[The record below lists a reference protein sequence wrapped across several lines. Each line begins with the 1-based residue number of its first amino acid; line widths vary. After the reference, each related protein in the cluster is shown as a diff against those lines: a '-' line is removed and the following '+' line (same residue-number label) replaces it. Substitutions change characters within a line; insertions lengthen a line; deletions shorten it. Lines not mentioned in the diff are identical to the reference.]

1 MFAQFASS
9 QYTAAVVEDRSST
22 LEFSRALPQTQ
33 VAVEYAR
40 RLHEGQRRQV
50 DGQPFIL
57 HPLEV
62 GALLYQA
69 GAPDDVI
76 AAGLLHDTL
85 EKSDADESELSQLFG
100 AHVTGLVRAVT
111 EDDHI
116 KGYARRKAAL
126 RDQVAQAGDEALML
140 FAADKVS
147 KARELS
153 LGVGIGQTVRRRRV
167 THYRRCLALLQERL
181 PDSPL
186 VGMLARELE
195 LLSDRGIG
203 EHATAPCG

>member
-1 MFAQFASS
+1 M
-9 QYTAAVVEDRSST
+9 EDRWST
-22 LEFSRALPQTQ
+22 LEFSRALPRTQ

-40 RLHEGQRRQV
+40 RLHQGQRRQV

-85 EKSDADESELSQLFG
+85 EKADAAEAELSRRFG
-100 AHVTGLVRAVT
+100 AHVTALVLAVT
-111 EDDHI
+111 EDDRI
-116 KGYARRKAAL
+116 SGYAHRKAAL
-126 RDQVAQAGDEALML
+126 RDQVATAGDEALML

-147 KARELS
+147 KARELR
-153 LGVGIGQTVRRRRV
+153 LGSGIGKVVRRRRL

-181 PDSPL
+181 PEFPL
-186 VGMLARELE
+186 VGMLAREME

>member
-1 MFAQFASS
+1 M
-9 QYTAAVVEDRSST
+9 VDRLST
-22 LEFSRALPQTQ
+22 LEFSRALPKTQ

-50 DGQPFIL
+50 DGQSFIL

-69 GAPDDVI
+69 GAPDEVI

-85 EKSDADESELSQLFG
+85 EKSDAAESDLSRLFG
-100 AHVTGLVRAVT
+100 AHVTGLVCAVT
-111 EDDHI
+111 EDDQI
-116 KGYARRKAAL
+116 KGYAHRKAAL
-126 RDQVAQAGDEALML
+126 RDQVADAGEEALML

-153 LGVGIGQTVRRRRV
+153 LGAGLGVTVRRRRLR
-167 THYRRCLALLQERL
+167 HYRRCLALLQERL
-181 PDSPL
+181 PDFPL
-186 VGMLARELE
+186 VGLLARELE

>member
-1 MFAQFASS
+1 V
-9 QYTAAVVEDRSST
+9 TDRTST
-22 LEFSRALPQTQ
+22 LEFSRALPKTP
-33 VAVEYAR
+33 VAVEYAQ
-40 RLHEGQRRQV
+40 RLHKGQRRLA

-69 GAPDDVI
+69 GASDEVV

-85 EKSDADESELSQLFG
+85 EKSDAAESELSRLFG
-100 AHVTGLVRAVT
+100 ARVTRLVRAVT
-111 EDDHI
+111 EDDRI
-116 KGYARRKAAL
+116 KGYAHRKAAL
-126 RDQVAQAGDEALML
+126 RDQVAHAGDEALML

-153 LGVGIGQTVRRRRV
+153 LGAGLGATVRRRRLRD
-167 THYRRCLALLQERL
+167 YGRCLALLQERV
-181 PDSPL
+181 PDFPL
-186 VGMLARELE
+186 VGLLARELE

>member
-1 MFAQFASS
+1 LFAQFASS
-9 QYTAAVVEDRSST
+9 DYTAAVVVDRLST
-22 LEFSRALPQTQ
+22 LEFTRALPMTQ

-40 RLHEGQRRQV
+40 RLHEGQRRQA

-85 EKSDADESELSQLFG
+85 EKSDAAESDLSRVFG
-100 AHVTGLVRAVT
+100 AHVTGLVLAVT
-111 EDDHI
+111 EDDQI
-116 KGYARRKAAL
+116 RGYAHRKA
-126 RDQVAQAGDEALML
+126 ALML

-153 LGVGIGQTVRRRRV
+153 LGAGLGATVRKRRL

-181 PDSPL
+181 PDFPL
-186 VGMLARELE
+186 VGLLQRELE

-203 EHATAPCG
+203 EHSAAPCG

>member
-1 MFAQFASS
+1 
-9 QYTAAVVEDRSST
+9 VEDRSST
-22 LEFSRALPQTQ
+22 LEFSRELPKTQ

-40 RLHEGQRRQV
+40 RQHEGQQRQV

-62 GALLYQA
+62 GSLLYQA

-85 EKSDADESELSQLFG
+85 EKSDAAESELHRLFG
-100 AHVTGLVRAVT
+100 DHVTDLVCAVT

-126 RDQVAQAGDEALML
+126 RDQVAHAGDEALML

-153 LGVGIGQTVRRRRV
+153 LGDGVGKTVRRRRL
-167 THYRRCLALLQERL
+167 THYRRSLALLQERL
-181 PDSPL
+181 PEFPL
-186 VGMLARELE
+186 VRMLQWELE
-195 LLSDRGIG
+195 FLSDRGIG
-203 EHATAPCG
+203 EPATAHAG

>member
-1 MFAQFASS
+1 M
-9 QYTAAVVEDRSST
+9 VVEDRSST
-22 LEFSRALPQTQ
+22 LEFSRALPKTQ

-40 RLHEGQRRQV
+40 RLHEGQRRQA

-62 GALLYQA
+62 GSLLYQA
-69 GAPDDVI
+69 GAADEVI

-85 EKSDADESELSQLFG
+85 EKSDAAESDLSKVFG
-100 AHVTGLVRAVT
+100 AHVTGLVCAVT
-111 EDDHI
+111 EDGRI

-126 RDQVAQAGDEALML
+126 RDQVAHAGDEALML

-153 LGVGIGQTVRRRRV
+153 LGAGLGVTVRRRRL

-181 PDSPL
+181 PDFPL
-186 VGMLARELE
+186 VGMLQRELE
-195 LLSDRGIG
+195 LLADRGIG
-203 EHATAPCG
+203 EHATAHCG

>member
-1 MFAQFASS
+1 
-9 QYTAAVVEDRSST
+9 VEERSST
-22 LEFSRALPQTQ
+22 LEFSRALPKTQ

-85 EKSDADESELSQLFG
+85 EKADAAESELSRVFG
-100 AHVTGLVRAVT
+100 THVTELVLAVT
-111 EDDHI
+111 EDDQI
-116 KGYARRKAAL
+116 RGYAHRKAAL
-126 RDQVAQAGDEALML
+126 RDQVAHAGDEALML

-153 LGVGIGQTVRRRRV
+153 LGAGVGKTVRRRRV

-181 PDSPL
+181 PGFPL

>member
-1 MFAQFASS
+1 M
-9 QYTAAVVEDRSST
+9 EDRSST
-22 LEFSRALPQTQ
+22 LEFSRALPKTQ

-62 GALLYQA
+62 GALLFQA

-85 EKSDADESELSQLFG
+85 EKADAAESELSRLFG
-100 AHVTGLVRAVT
+100 AHVTGLVLAVT
-111 EDDHI
+111 EDDQI
-116 KGYARRKAAL
+116 TGYAHRKAAL
-126 RDQVAQAGDEALML
+126 RDQVAHAGDEALML

-147 KARELS
+147 KAREL
-153 LGVGIGQTVRRRRV
+153 RV
-167 THYRRCLALLQERL
+167 TFARTVPAPGGRRSAKALRKLAHYRHCAELLEDRLAG
-181 PDSPL
+181 SPL
-186 VGMLARELE
+186 LESLRSELE
-195 LLSDRGIG
+195 QLAGAERAELVVAS
-203 EHATAPCG
+203 

>member
-1 MFAQFASS
+1 V
-9 QYTAAVVEDRSST
+9 VVEQRSST
-22 LEFSRALPQTQ
+22 LEFSRELPKTQ

-69 GAPDDVI
+69 GASDEVI

-85 EKSDADESELSQLFG
+85 EKSDAAESELARMFGSQ
-100 AHVTGLVRAVT
+100 VTRLVCAVT
-111 EDDHI
+111 EDEQI
-116 KGYARRKAAL
+116 KGYAHRKAAL
-126 RDQVAQAGDEALML
+126 REQVAHAGDEALML

-153 LGVGIGQTVRRRRV
+153 LGAGVGVTVRRRRL

-181 PDSPL
+181 PDFPL
-186 VGMLARELE
+186 VGLLARELE

-203 EHATAPCG
+203 EPATAPC

>member
-1 MFAQFASS
+1 M
-9 QYTAAVVEDRSST
+9 EDRSST
-22 LEFSRALPQTQ
+22 LQFSRALPKTQ

-40 RLHEGQRRQV
+40 RLHQGQRRQV

-85 EKSDADESELSQLFG
+85 EKADAAEAELSRMFG
-100 AHVTGLVRAVT
+100 AHVTGLVLAVT
-111 EDDHI
+111 EDDRI
-116 KGYARRKAAL
+116 SGYAHRKAAL
-126 RDQVAQAGDEALML
+126 RDQVATAGDEALML

-153 LGVGIGQTVRRRRV
+153 IGSGIGKAVRRRRL

-181 PDSPL
+181 PEFPL

>member
-1 MFAQFASS
+1 LFAQFASS
-9 QYTAAVVEDRSST
+9 DYTAAVVVDRLST
-22 LEFSRALPQTQ
+22 LEFSRALPKTQ

-69 GAPDDVI
+69 GAPDDVV
-76 AAGLLHDTL
+76 AAGLLHDTI
-85 EKSDADESELSQLFG
+85 EKSGAAESELSRLFG

-111 EDDHI
+111 EDDQI
-116 KGYARRKAAL
+116 KGYAHRKAAL
-126 RDQVAQAGDEALML
+126 RDQVAHAGEEALML

-153 LGVGIGQTVRRRRV
+153 LDAGLGVTVRKRRL

>member
-1 MFAQFASS
+1 V
-9 QYTAAVVEDRSST
+9 TDRSST
-22 LEFSRALPQTQ
+22 LQFPRALPRTQ

-40 RLHEGQRRQV
+40 RQHEGQRRQV

-69 GAPDDVI
+69 GAADDVI

-85 EKSDADESELSQLFG
+85 EKTGATESELSQLFG
-100 AHVTGLVRAVT
+100 AHVTELVLAMT
-111 EDDHI
+111 EDAQI

-126 RDQVAQAGDEALML
+126 RDQVAHAGDEALML

-153 LGVGIGQTVRRRRV
+153 LGAGIGVTVRRRRV

-181 PDSPL
+181 PALPL
-186 VGMLARELE
+186 VGMLQRELE

-203 EHATAPCG
+203 EHATARCG